1 MPTILIVDDNAPLI
15 QVMAPMLTKLGQVRF
30 ATSGA
35 AALRQMRL
43 DPPDLVLLD
52 AEMPEMDGFEV
63 CTAMRADPALEAI
76 PVIFVTSHDDLEAEL
91 RGLAAGAVDFIAKP
105 VREPLLVAR
114 VTTHLRLKQLS
125 DELRRS
131 AQLDGLTGLHNRR
144 SFDEHLSREWQR
156 SLRTGAPLALVLL
169 DVDHFKRYNDHYGHP
184 AGDACLRAVAA
195 ALGSLARRPGDLA
208 ARVGGEEFALLLP
221 DTTPEG
227 ARELAEAVRQAIG
240 QLALPHAA
248 SLTADHVT
256 ASLGVA
262 GCVPRPCAREEA
274 EQALMKRAD
283 EALYDAKAAGRDRV
297 GPVTPAAPDTRASA
311 LHTPG
316 PLRAAGCPA

>member
-15 QVMAPMLTKLGQVRF
+15 QVMAPMLAGLAQVRF

-35 AALRQMRL
+35 AALRQMRQ

-63 CTAMRADPALEAI
+63 CAAMRADTALEAI

-114 VTTHLRLKQLS
+114 VTTHLRLKHLT
-125 DELRRS
+125 DELRRT
-131 AQLDGLTGLHNRR
+131 AQRDGLTGLHNRG
-144 SFDEHLSREWQR
+144 SFDQHLSREWQR
-156 SLRTGAPLALVLL
+156 SLRTGTPLSLVLL

-195 ALGSLARRPGDLA
+195 ALGGLARRPGDLA
-208 ARVGGEEFALLLP
+208 ARVGGEEFAVLLP
-221 DTTPEG
+221 NTTPEG
-227 ARELAEAVRQAIG
+227 AREVAEAICQAIG

-256 ASLGVA
+256 VSLGVA
-262 GCVPRPCAREEA
+262 GWVPRPSPHDGA
-274 EQALMKRAD
+274 EHALMKRAD
-283 EALYDAKAAGRDRV
+283 EALYDAKAAGRNRV
-297 GPVTPAAPDTRASA
+297 GPVARTTPDA
-311 LHTPG
+311 
-316 PLRAAGCPA
+316 AAGAYVPAPIYAPRCPA